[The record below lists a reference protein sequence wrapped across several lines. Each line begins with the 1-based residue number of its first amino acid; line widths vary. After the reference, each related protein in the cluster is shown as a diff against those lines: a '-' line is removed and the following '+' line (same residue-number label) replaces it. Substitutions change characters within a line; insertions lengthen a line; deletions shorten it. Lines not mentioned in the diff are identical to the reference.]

1 MPATEPASGGRD
13 RGGVGLGRWRE
24 VCSAC
29 GRSWALTELV
39 WRCSCGGLLDLVGPV
54 VDPLPAGPGPA
65 AASPLVRYRD
75 ALPAGAAAVDLGMA
89 VTPVGELRPGWW
101 VKADYEHPTGSFKDR
116 GAAVMVGLAAALG
129 VARLVVDSSG
139 NAGKAAAAHAA
150 RAGLAATVY
159 LPAGTD
165 PAKVAGIAGY
175 GAEVVEVPG
184 GRAAAAEAAV
194 AAVGGPAGPAMGGAV
209 AGGAVTGG
217 AVAPWYAS
225 HVWQP
230 AFHHGVKTLA
240 FELYEQIPGIADGT
254 VVVPAGNGTLVLGL
268 WLGFGELVALGRMG
282 RRPVLVA
289 AQAERCAPLAG
300 APPAPGAE
308 ATAAAGIAI
317 ADPPRHR
324 QIRGAVM
331 ATGGRV
337 AVVAEDAILAAQSE
351 LNGLGHPV
359 EPTGAVAWAA
369 LGAVGARGGRPGSG
383 AGGGPLVA
391 VLTGR

>member
-1 MPATEPASGGRD
+1 MPDTDHRA
-13 RGGVGLGRWRE
+13 GLARWRE

-29 GRSWALTELV
+29 GRSWALPDLV
-39 WRCSCGGLLDLVGPV
+39 WRCSCGGLLDLIGPLA
-54 VDPLPAGPGPA
+54 DPFGAAGGA
-65 AASPLVRYRD
+65 DGSTSPLLRYRD
-75 ALPAGAAAVDLGMA
+75 ALPAGPAAVDLGMA
-89 VTPVGELRPGWW
+89 VTPVAELRPGWW
-101 VKADYEHPTGSFKDR
+101 VKADYGHPTGSFKDR

-129 VARLVVDSSG
+129 VERLVVDSSG

-150 RAGLAATVY
+150 RAGLEATVY
-159 LPAGTD
+159 VPAGTA
-165 PAKVAGIAGY
+165 PAKVAAMAGY
-175 GAEVVEVPG
+175 GARVVEVPG
-184 GRAAAAEAAV
+184 DRAAAADAALE
-194 AAVGGPAGPAMGGAV
+194 AVGGDSSGPP
-209 AGGAVTGG
+209 
-217 AVAPWYAS
+217 PWYAS

-240 FELYEQIPGIADGT
+240 FELYEQIPGIASAT

-268 WLGFGELVALGRMG
+268 WLGFGELVALGRLP
-282 RRPVLVA
+282 RRPALVA
-289 AQAERCAPLAG
+289 VQADRCAPLAG
-300 APPAPGAE
+300 APPAAGAA

-331 ATGGRV
+331 ATGGSV

-369 LGAVGARGGRPGSG
+369 LPALAARREPGR
-383 AGGGPLVA
+383 GGPLVA